1 MTHLTA
7 FSASLEAVAERC
19 EDVVPPVYAALFARF
34 PEFEELFVLDTD
46 QGARGHMLNEAMSM
60 AEGLL
65 KDDPVAVSF
74 VSAERMNHEGYGIT
88 DEVFEGRKV
97 GVSFVRPDNQR
108 ELHTIGM
115 GQEVRVDLSAA
126 ANVNGIS
133 VACGRNGLVWVRE
146 RFDIGKVRVWTA
158 RR

>member
-60 AEGLL
+60 AKGLL

-88 DEVFEGRKV
+88 DEVCEGFFQVMADVFRQLA
-97 GVSFVRPDNQR
+97 GDAWSQD
-108 ELHTIGM
+108 M
-115 GQEVRVDLSAA
+115 SAA
-126 ANVNGIS
+126 WDAVS
-133 VACGRNGLVWVRE
+133 DAAAKAKL
-146 RFDIGKVRVWTA
+146 
-158 RR
+158 

>member
-7 FSASLEAVAERC
+7 FTASLETVAERC
-19 EDVVPPVYAALFARF
+19 EDVVPPVYAALFERF
-34 PEFEELFVLDTD
+34 PEFEELFVLDVD

-88 DEVFEGRKV
+88 DEVFEGFFQVMADVFRQLA
-97 GVSFVRPDNQR
+97 GDAWSQD
-108 ELHTIGM
+108 M
-115 GQEVRVDLSAA
+115 SAA
-126 ANVNGIS
+126 WDAVLD
-133 VACGRNGLVWVRE
+133 AAAKAKL
-146 RFDIGKVRVWTA
+146 
-158 RR
+158 